1 MTFKK
6 IGFVITLLSFFLAFG
21 FYRAFPCQITSI
33 FFPVNNSLF
42 ETVKIVISGVL
53 ISQIIQSFI
62 LEENHIKTSNIVL
75 SIFLTIMFNILL
87 FILFYMPAWF
97 YFDFHFLLD
106 LIFLIIISIFN
117 QFIFISIFNQF
128 IFYHLILANN
138 LKLDYLALTALI
150 IIYIILGILTYF
162 PFINDVFFD
171 RTSNKFGIN
180 TYII

>member
-1 MTFKK
+1 
-6 IGFVITLLSFFLAFG
+6 
-21 FYRAFPCQITSI
+21 
-33 FFPVNNSLF
+33 
-42 ETVKIVISGVL
+42 
-53 ISQIIQSFI
+53 
-62 LEENHIKTSNIVL
+62 
-75 SIFLTIMFNILL
+75 
-87 FILFYMPAWF
+87 MPAWF

-106 LIFLIIISIFN
+106 LIFLII
-117 QFIFISIFNQF
+117 ISIFNQF

>member
-6 IGFVITLLSFFLAFG
+6 IGFVITILSFFLAFG

-117 QFIFISIFNQF
+117 QFIF
-128 IFYHLILANN
+128 YHLILANN

>member
-1 MTFKK
+1 M
-6 IGFVITLLSFFLAFG
+6 I
-21 FYRAFPCQITSI
+21 
-33 FFPVNNSLF
+33 
-42 ETVKIVISGVL
+42 KIVVCTVL
-53 ISQIIQSFI
+53 ILFISFNSYAQ
-62 LEENHIKTSNIVL
+62 EENHIKTSNIVL

-106 LIFLIIISIFN
+106 LIFLII
-117 QFIFISIFNQF
+117 ISIFNQF